1 MEDFELFTLILSA
14 LEWRKNGGGIKMLT
28 DGPGAEYLRSRGLE
42 GLWDGGIETPLDDVP
57 AEIDPFLFWAAGK
70 IWALKACAEPVCAVD
85 CDMIVWRGLSPILA
99 DKEIAVAHREAI
111 TPEVYPPR
119 ERFRMREGYAF
130 PERGWEAA
138 PCNTAFLYISDM
150 DFKNYYI
157 DRSLEFMTAL
167 LGDESTIVPMVFAEQ
182 RLLAM
187 CAAERG
193 KPIFH
198 LLDQYDLNGQD
209 IITHVWGLKTALRA
223 DKAKR
228 AAFCRRCADR
238 LRRDFPEWEGALWG
252 VPELINHLS

>member
-14 LEWRKNGGGIKMLT
+14 LEWRKNGGSIKMLT
-28 DGPGAEYLRSRGLE
+28 DGCGAEYFRSRGLE
-42 GLWDGGIETPLDDVP
+42 DLWDGGIDTPLDGVP

-70 IWALKACAEPVCAVD
+70 IWALRACSEPVCHVD
-85 CDMIVWRGLSPILA
+85 CDMIVWKDLSPLLA
-99 DKEIAVAHREAI
+99 NKEIAVAHRETI
-111 TPEVYPPR
+111 TPEVYPPK
-119 ERFRMREGYAF
+119 ERFSVREGYRF
-130 PERGWEAA
+130 PDRGWDAA
-138 PCNTAFLYISDM
+138 PCNTAFLYIKDM
-150 DFKNYYI
+150 NFKNYYI
-157 DRSLEFMTAL
+157 NRSLEFMTAL
-167 LGDESTIVPMVFAEQ
+167 RGDESTVVPMVFAEQ
-182 RLLAM
+182 RLLAI
-187 CAAERG
+187 CAAEQG

-252 VPELINHLS
+252 VPELINHLC